1 MSRLPRGS
9 VQMTLRIQRPPPAD
23 VLGGLGTAANRLR
36 FEVGLT
42 KRALAAELDVD
53 ESTLKNRLRVVELP
67 PFLLDAF
74 LAEQFRLNALQ
85 EFTSLLSSDHD
96 DHVDEMRAALQRC
109 SVPRTDREV
118 RTAIRATVV
127 AGGWEE
133 HIDAQSGYAAGH
145 SHRLGDPEDRNLK
158 TTLWTCPQIDVLL
171 ESAPSTDTN
180 GGSWIDAMRR
190 FGIPENQI
198 RQVVLAQAEIM
209 PKAPKPKRPAP
220 TKGLITLA
228 EASKT
233 FDVRVNTLYA
243 WIRRGHL
250 TVRDTTPHPGGRL
263 SFVSSK
269 DVAELTSKPRKP
281 SPKPKH

>member
-96 DHVDEMRAALQRC
+96 DHVDEMRAALQR
-109 SVPRTDREV
+109 
-118 RTAIRATVV
+118 
-127 AGGWEE
+127 
-133 HIDAQSGYAAGH
+133 
-145 SHRLGDPEDRNLK
+145 
-158 TTLWTCPQIDVLL
+158 
-171 ESAPSTDTN
+171 
-180 GGSWIDAMRR
+180 
-190 FGIPENQI
+190 
-198 RQVVLAQAEIM
+198 
-209 PKAPKPKRPAP
+209 
-220 TKGLITLA
+220 
-228 EASKT
+228 
-233 FDVRVNTLYA
+233 
-243 WIRRGHL
+243 
-250 TVRDTTPHPGGRL
+250 
-263 SFVSSK
+263 
-269 DVAELTSKPRKP
+269 
-281 SPKPKH
+281 